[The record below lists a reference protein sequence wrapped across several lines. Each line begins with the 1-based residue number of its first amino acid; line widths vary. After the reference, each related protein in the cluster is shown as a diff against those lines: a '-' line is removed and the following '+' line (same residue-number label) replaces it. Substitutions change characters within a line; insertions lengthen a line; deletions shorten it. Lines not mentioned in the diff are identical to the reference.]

1 MKSAADLKMRTVK
14 ELAEMAKKGKLLG
27 WHEMRKDEL
36 VRALVRQAKK
46 AAAKRIGFSGK
57 NANGKNLSSGKNGHS
72 KNGSAVIA
80 DKVGTGLADKVGTG
94 LADKVGTGLADK
106 VGSSPPR
113 AQNGSKA
120 DHAVPPPANP
130 PKSSA
135 AHVPIQKIGDAIPLE
150 TVEKDTLLA
159 QKKLIEREPKPRSA
173 NAECRLQEIKARL
186 AEAKDLAFH
195 AVAQERNGSK
205 DRLVVMVRDPYWL
218 HAYWELSRRA
228 IQRAEVAM
236 GQHWHAAR
244 PVLRLHEVSRNGT
257 TSAARQAVRDIEI
270 HGGVNNWYID
280 VQNPPKSYQV
290 EIGYL
295 APGNRFYCLG
305 RSNVV
310 STPFPGS
317 SGAFDRNWAEV
328 AKECD
333 RVYAMT
339 TSSTEQEANGDL
351 KDVFEEQMH
360 RPMGDSPLTQFGS
373 GAAPPKQNFRFQVET
388 ELIVHGVT
396 QPGAHVTLRGEP
408 IRLRPDGSFAVRFS
422 LPDRRHVLP
431 VVANSG
437 DGAEQRTIVLAIDRN
452 TKVMEPVVRDP
463 GE

>member
-1 MKSAADLKMRTVK
+1 MKSAADLKTRTVK
-14 ELAEMAKKGKLLG
+14 ELAEMAKKGKVLG

-36 VRALVRQAKK
+36 VRALLRQAKK
-46 AAAKRIGFSGK
+46 AAAKRSGFCGK
-57 NANGKNLSSGKNGHS
+57 NGHGKNGHS
-72 KNGSAVIA
+72 KSGHSKIGSAVIA
-80 DKVGTGLADKVGTG
+80 DKVGT
-94 LADKVGTGLADK
+94 
-106 VGSSPPR
+106 SPPR
-113 AQNGSKA
+113 AKTVEGQPCRAALRESA
-120 DHAVPPPANP
+120 DIVSRSHGPSEN
-130 PKSSA
+130 
-135 AHVPIQKIGDAIPLE
+135 GDAIPLE
-150 TVEKDTLLA
+150 TIEKDALLA
-159 QKKLIEREPKPRSA
+159 QKKLIEREPKPHSA
-173 NAECRLQEIKARL
+173 NAERRLQEIKARL

-236 GQHWHAAR
+236 GQHWHAAQ

-270 HGGVNNWYID
+270 HGGVNNWYIN

-317 SGAFDRNWAEV
+317 SGAFNRNWAEV

-452 TKVMEPVVRDP
+452 TKVMEPVLRDP

>member
-1 MKSAADLKMRTVK
+1 VKSAADLKIRTVK
-14 ELAEMAKKGKLLG
+14 ELAEMARKQKVLG

-36 VRALVRQAKK
+36 VHALVRLARK
-46 AAAKRIGFSGK
+46 ASAKRNGLSSRNRGLGK
-57 NANGKNLSSGKNGHS
+57 NRDLGKNQHL
-72 KNGSAVIA
+72 KNGSAAAAVRVDVSNGHA
-80 DKVGTGLADKVGTG
+80 K
-94 LADKVGTGLADK
+94 
-106 VGSSPPR
+106 
-113 AQNGSKA
+113 NGSQ
-120 DHAVPPPANP
+120 AVGGMATVPARSP
-130 PKSSA
+130 QSSA
-135 AHVPIQKIGDAIPLE
+135 GPPQSFAARNGSAAALE
-150 TVEKDTLLA
+150 TVEKQSLLA

-173 NAECRLQEIKARL
+173 NAERRLQEIKARL

-195 AVAQERNGSK
+195 AVADGNVGR

-218 HAYWELSRRA
+218 HAYWELSRRS
-228 IQRAEVAM
+228 IQRAEAAM

-295 APGNRFYCLG
+295 APGNRFHCLG

-310 STPFPGS
+310 STPLPGS
-317 SGAFDRNWAEV
+317 TGAFDRNWAEV

-339 TSSTEQEANGDL
+339 TGSTEQEADGDL
-351 KDVFEEQMH
+351 RDVFEEQMH
-360 RPMGDSPLTQFGS
+360 RPMGDSLLTQFGA
-373 GAAPPKQNFRFQVET
+373 GAAASKQNFRFQVET

-396 QPGAHVTLRGEP
+396 QPGARVTLRGEP
-408 IRLRPDGSFAVRFS
+408 VRLRPDGSFAVRFS

-452 TKVMEPVVRDP
+452 TKVMEPVLRDP

>member
-1 MKSAADLKMRTVK
+1 MSNAADLRIRTVK
-14 ELAEMAKKGKLLG
+14 ELAELARKRKVLG
-27 WHEMRKDEL
+27 WHDMRKDEL
-36 VRALVRQAKK
+36 VKALMRQAKK
-46 AAAKRIGFSGK
+46 SAAK
-57 NANGKNLSSGKNGHS
+57 ANGDNRSSGVVLKNGHSKNGHSQIGDSKNGRSNNGQGKNGHS
-72 KNGSAVIA
+72 KNGHSSNGHSENGAVAMIS
-80 DKVGTGLADKVGTG
+80 KVAVNSKVDLANGHVG
-94 LADKVGTGLADK
+94 
-106 VGSSPPR
+106 
-113 AQNGSKA
+113 NGST
-120 DHAVPPPANP
+120 V
-130 PKSSA
+130 
-135 AHVPIQKIGDAIPLE
+135 PLE
-150 TVEKDTLLA
+150 TAEKDALLA
-159 QKKLIEREPKPRSA
+159 QKKLIEKGPKPRSPH
-173 NAECRLQEIKARL
+173 AERRLQEIKARL

-195 AVAQERNGSK
+195 ALEEERNVSK

-218 HAYWELSRRA
+218 HAYWELSRRS

-244 PVLRLHEVSRNGT
+244 PVLRLLEVSRNGT
-257 TSAARQAVRDIEI
+257 TTAGRRTVRDIEI

-280 VQNPPKSYQV
+280 VQNPPKSYQM

-295 APGNRFYCLG
+295 APVNRFYCLA

-310 STPFPGS
+310 STPTPGS
-317 SGAFDRNWAEV
+317 ADTFDRNWAEV

-339 TSSTEQEANGDL
+339 TGSVEQEANGDL
-351 KDVFEEQMH
+351 KDVFEEHMH
-360 RPMGDSPLTQFGS
+360 RPMGESLVAQFGP
-373 GAAPPKQNFRFQVET
+373 GAGSSKQNFRFQVDT

-396 QPGAHVTLRGEP
+396 HPDARVTLRGEP
-408 IRLRPDGSFAVRFS
+408 VRLRPDGSFAVRFS

-452 TKVMEPVVRDP
+452 TKVMEPVTRDP

>member
-1 MKSAADLKMRTVK
+1 
-14 ELAEMAKKGKLLG
+14 AKVGLG
-27 WHEMRKDEL
+27 
-36 VRALVRQAKK
+36 
-46 AAAKRIGFSGK
+46 
-57 NANGKNLSSGKNGHS
+57 NGHS
-72 KNGSAVIA
+72 KNGSHA
-80 DKVGTGLADKVGTG
+80 K
-94 LADKVGTGLADK
+94 
-106 VGSSPPR
+106 
-113 AQNGSKA
+113 NGSIPVLAK
-120 DHAVPPPANP
+120 P
-130 PKSSA
+130 PKSSSTHNGNA
-135 AHVPIQKIGDAIPLE
+135 APLQAS
-150 TVEKDTLLA
+150 EKQSLLER
-159 QKKLIEREPKPRSA
+159 KKLIEQGPKPRTA
-173 NAECRLQEIKARL
+173 NAERRLQQIKARL

-195 AVAQERNGSK
+195 AVEDGRNVAK

-218 HAYWELSRRA
+218 HAYWELSRRS

-236 GQHWHAAR
+236 GPHWHAAR

-257 TSAARQAVRDIEI
+257 TNAARQTVRDIEI

-280 VQNPPKSYQV
+280 VQNPPKSYQM

-295 APGNRFYCLG
+295 APGNRFYSLG

-310 STPFPGS
+310 STPLPGS
-317 SGAFDRNWAEV
+317 ADTFDRNWSEV

-339 TSSTEQEANGDL
+339 TGSTEQEANGDL

-360 RPMGDSPLTQFGS
+360 RPMGDSLLTQFGP
-373 GAAPPKQNFRFQVET
+373 GAAVARQNFRFQIDT

-396 QPGAHVTLRGEP
+396 HPDARVTLRGEP
-408 IRLRPDGSFAVRFS
+408 VRLRPDGSFAVRFS

-452 TKVMEPVVRDP
+452 TKVMEPVLRDP

>member
-1 MKSAADLKMRTVK
+1 M
-14 ELAEMAKKGKLLG
+14 
-27 WHEMRKDEL
+27 
-36 VRALVRQAKK
+36 Q
-46 AAAKRIGFSGK
+46 
-57 NANGKNLSSGKNGHS
+57 
-72 KNGSAVIA
+72 
-80 DKVGTGLADKVGTG
+80 
-94 LADKVGTGLADK
+94 
-106 VGSSPPR
+106 
-113 AQNGSKA
+113 Q
-120 DHAVPPPANP
+120 
-130 PKSSA
+130 
-135 AHVPIQKIGDAIPLE
+135 
-150 TVEKDTLLA
+150 
-159 QKKLIEREPKPRSA
+159 
-173 NAECRLQEIKARL
+173 IKARL

-195 AVAQERNGSK
+195 AVEDGRNVAK

-218 HAYWELSRRA
+218 HAYWELSRRS

-257 TSAARQAVRDIEI
+257 TSAARKAVRDIEI

-310 STPFPGS
+310 STPMPGS
-317 SGAFDRNWAEV
+317 SDTFDRNWAEV

-339 TSSTEQEANGDL
+339 AGSTEQEANGDL

-360 RPMGDSPLTQFGS
+360 RPMGDSLMTQFGP
-373 GAAPPKQNFRFQVET
+373 GAAASKQDFRFQIDT

-396 QPGAHVTLRGEP
+396 QPDARVTLRGEP
-408 IRLRPDGSFAVRFS
+408 VRLRPDGSFAVRFS

>member
-1 MKSAADLKMRTVK
+1 MSSAADLKIRTVK
-14 ELAEMAKKGKLLG
+14 ELAEMARKQKVLG
-27 WHEMRKDEL
+27 WHDMRKDEL
-36 VRALVRQAKK
+36 VMALVRQAKK
-46 AAAKRIGFSGK
+46 AAAKRNGT
-57 NANGKNLSSGKNGHS
+57 NRANGVVSKNGQSKNGHS
-72 KNGSAVIA
+72 KNGHAKNGTVAVIA
-80 DKVGTGLADKVGTG
+80 KVESSNGHSKVV
-94 LADKVGTGLADK
+94 A
-106 VGSSPPR
+106 
-113 AQNGSKA
+113 
-120 DHAVPPPANP
+120 
-130 PKSSA
+130 SA
-135 AHVPIQKIGDAIPLE
+135 PLE
-150 TVEKDTLLA
+150 TAEKQALLE
-159 QKKLIEREPKPRSA
+159 QKKLIEKGPKPRSPH
-173 NAECRLQEIKARL
+173 AERRLQQIKARL

-195 AVAQERNGSK
+195 ALEQEHNVAK

-218 HAYWELSRRA
+218 HAYWELSRRS

-310 STPFPGS
+310 STPMPGS
-317 SGAFDRNWAEV
+317 ADTFDRNWAEV

-333 RVYAMT
+333 RVYAIT
-339 TSSTEQEANGDL
+339 AGSNEQEANGDL

-360 RPMGDSPLTQFGS
+360 RPMGDSLIAQFGP
-373 GAAPPKQNFRFQVET
+373 GAAASKHNFRFQVDT

-396 QPGAHVTLRGEP
+396 HPDARVTLRGEP
-408 IRLRPDGSFAVRFS
+408 VRLRPDGSFAVRFS

>member
-1 MKSAADLKMRTVK
+1 MSSAADLKTRTVK
-14 ELAEMAKKGKLLG
+14 ELVELARKRKVLG

-36 VRALVRQAKK
+36 VRALIRQAKK
-46 AAAKRIGFSGK
+46 AAKR
-57 NANGKNLSSGKNGHS
+57 NGASAKNGHS
-72 KNGSAVIA
+72 KNAAANSAKAGLSNGHSNGSHSKNGSAGRAPFLQGRLAVRESGMKLPNA
-80 DKVGTGLADKVGTG
+80 PVARDGTVTI
-94 LADKVGTGLADK
+94 
-106 VGSSPPR
+106 
-113 AQNGSKA
+113 Q
-120 DHAVPPPANP
+120 
-130 PKSSA
+130 
-135 AHVPIQKIGDAIPLE
+135 HVAGKQPSLR
-150 TVEKDTLLA
+150 DTTLS
-159 QKKLIEREPKPRSA
+159 EPGPKPRTA
-173 NAECRLQEIKARL
+173 AAERKLEQIRARL

-195 AVAQERNGSK
+195 TVEDERRAGR

-218 HAYWELSRRA
+218 HAYWELSRRSVR
-228 IQRAEVAM
+228 RAEAAM

-244 PVLRLHEVSRNGT
+244 PVLRVHAVSRNGT
-257 TSAARQAVRDIEI
+257 TSAARQTVRDIEI

-280 VQNPPKSYQV
+280 VHNPPKSYQL

-295 APGNRFYCLG
+295 APGNRFYCLA

-310 STPFPGS
+310 STPMPGS
-317 SGAFDRNWAEV
+317 ADTFDRNWAEV

-339 TSSTEQEANGDL
+339 TGSVEQEADGDL

-360 RPMGDSPLTQFGS
+360 RPMGDSLLAQFGP
-373 GAAPPKQNFRFQVET
+373 GASLPKQDFRFHVDT

-396 QPGAHVTLRGEP
+396 HPDAHVTLRGEP
-408 IRLRPDGSFAVRFS
+408 VRLRPDGSFAVRFS

-452 TKVMEPVVRDP
+452 TKVMEPVLRDP

>member
-1 MKSAADLKMRTVK
+1 MINAANLKSRTVK
-14 ELAEMAKKGKLLG
+14 ELAELARKQKVLG
-27 WHEMRKDEL
+27 WHDMRKDEL
-36 VRALVRQAKK
+36 VQALRRQAKK
-46 AAAKRIGFSGK
+46 ADAKRNGVNRVAAKNGHAHDGQCKNGSGSV
-57 NANGKNLSSGKNGHS
+57 AAKNGHS
-72 KNGSAVIA
+72 HNGQSKNGSGVIA
-80 DKVGTGLADKVGTG
+80 AQVPLSNGHSHVE
-94 LADKVGTGLADK
+94 
-106 VGSSPPR
+106 PP
-113 AQNGSKA
+113 
-120 DHAVPPPANP
+120 V
-130 PKSSA
+130 
-135 AHVPIQKIGDAIPLE
+135 PLE
-150 TVEKDTLLA
+150 AAEKEALLE
-159 QKKLIEREPKPRSA
+159 QKKLIEKGPKPRSPH
-173 NAECRLQEIKARL
+173 AERRLQEIKARL

-195 AVAQERNGSK
+195 DVEKERK
-205 DRLVVMVRDPYWL
+205 VVRDRLVVMVRDPYWL
-218 HAYWELSRRA
+218 HAYWELSRRS

-236 GQHWHAAR
+236 GPHWHAAR

-257 TSAARQAVRDIEI
+257 TSAARRTVRDIAI

-295 APGNRFYCLG
+295 APGNHFYCLG
-305 RSNVV
+305 RSNLV
-310 STPFPGS
+310 STPIPGS
-317 SGAFDRNWAEV
+317 ADTFDRNWSEV

-339 TSSTEQEANGDL
+339 AGSIEQEATGDL

-360 RPMGDSPLTQFGS
+360 RPMGDSLLMQFGP
-373 GAAPPKQNFRFQVET
+373 GAATTKQDFRFHIDT

-396 QPGAHVTLRGEP
+396 QPDARVTLRGEP
-408 IRLRPDGSFAVRFS
+408 VRLRPDGSFAVRFS
-422 LPDRRHVLP
+422 LPDHRHVLP

>member
-1 MKSAADLKMRTVK
+1 MS
-14 ELAEMAKKGKLLG
+14 
-27 WHEMRKDEL
+27 
-36 VRALVRQAKK
+36 
-46 AAAKRIGFSGK
+46 
-57 NANGKNLSSGKNGHS
+57 KNGHS
-72 KNGSAVIA
+72 KNGAAWPSERSSRSNGHAKNGSQVGRRTARPPQAFAAGANRRQAANVAGHPQRNCRSARGDRKA
-80 DKVGTGLADKVGTG
+80 GLAGEEE
-94 LADKVGTGLADK
+94 ADRKGAEA
-106 VGSSPPR
+106 P
-113 AQNGSKA
+113 Q
-120 DHAVPPPANP
+120 
-130 PKSSA
+130 
-135 AHVPIQKIGDAIPLE
+135 
-150 TVEKDTLLA
+150 
-159 QKKLIEREPKPRSA
+159 A
-173 NAECRLQEIKARL
+173 NAERRLQEIKARL

-195 AVAQERNGSK
+195 AVEDERNGGK

-218 HAYWELSRRA
+218 HAYWELSRRS

-310 STPFPGS
+310 STPMPGS
-317 SGAFDRNWAEV
+317 ADTFDRNWAEV

-339 TSSTEQEANGDL
+339 AGSTEQEANGDL

-360 RPMGDSPLTQFGS
+360 RPMGDSLLTQFGP
-373 GAAPPKQNFRFQVET
+373 GAAASKQDFRFQVDT

-396 QPGAHVTLRGEP
+396 QPGRPRDAPRRAGPPAARRQLR
-408 IRLRPDGSFAVRFS
+408 RPLQPARSPSRAARG
-422 LPDRRHVLP
+422 
-431 VVANSG
+431 G
-437 DGAEQRTIVLAIDRN
+437 Q
-452 TKVMEPVVRDP
+452 
-463 GE
+463 